1 MAYRMGVDSGGT
13 FTDVVLFDERR
24 GTLHITKT
32 PSTPANPAL
41 GVAEGIRKILHQ
53 AGVMPAEVSSLV
65 HGTTVA
71 TNALLERKGVRV
83 ALLITEG
90 FLDVLSIG
98 RQDRPKLYDY
108 FERRPDPLVPR
119 HLRFAVKERVLWNG
133 EILRPLDEAHIR
145 TVIEQLRQQR
155 ISGVAVCLLHS
166 YANPIHERRIKELL
180 AEIYPEAEVSISHEI
195 LPEFR
200 EYERTSTTVIN
211 SYVMPII
218 SRYLRDLRQ
227 TMRRD
232 GLVAELNVMQSNGG
246 LMGSQSACR
255 ASVQTI
261 LSGPAAGVIGSLA
274 IGRQAGLRNLITID
288 MGGTSF
294 DVCLIRNGSVQQTK
308 ESEIGGHPIKV
319 PMLDIHTIGAGGGSI
334 AWIDAG
340 GALRVGPQSAGANP
354 GPVCYGLGG
363 EEPTVTDANLV
374 LGRLDPSYY
383 LGGEFQLCPEAARSA
398 IVRKIAQ
405 PLHLTVEEAAEGI
418 IRVVNAAMVRGIR
431 KVSVERGFD
440 TRDFSLI
447 SFGGGGPLHSA
458 ELARELKIPNVL
470 IPVSPGVN
478 SALGL
483 LIADFRCDYS
493 QTFLSATTQLSLPAL
508 NRAFAELEQ
517 KALARLRQEGIPEKD
532 ILLTRGA
539 EIRYVGQ
546 GYQIEVPVPGEEMR
560 SEHLEQ
566 VLLAFHRVH
575 QQLYGYSA
583 PGQNTEFVYLRVA
596 GFGRVRKPRFKR
608 ENESDR
614 NPGRARKGERPVFLD
629 GRYTPVPIFD
639 RALLRPGDRI
649 PGPAVIEQL
658 DSTTFLPHGHWAR
671 VDSYLN
677 LIATFSKADDK
688 KF

>member
-1 MAYRMGVDSGGT
+1 MAYRLGVDSGGT

-24 GTLHITKT
+24 GTLHIAKI

-41 GVAEGIRKILHQ
+41 GVVEGIRKILRQ
-53 AGVMPAEVSSLV
+53 TGVRPDQVSSLV

-83 ALLITEG
+83 ALLVTDG

-119 HLRFAVKERVLWNG
+119 HLRFAVRERVLWNG
-133 EILRPLDEAHIR
+133 EVLRPLDEPHTR
-145 TVIEQLRQQR
+145 RLIEQLRQKR
-155 ISGVAVCLLHS
+155 IPAIAVCLLHC
-166 YANPIHERRIKELL
+166 YANPLHERRIKELCE
-180 AEIYPEAEVSISHEI
+180 EIYPEAEVSVSHEI

-218 SRYLRDLRQ
+218 GRYLHDLRQ
-227 TMRRD
+227 MVRTD
-232 GLVAELNVMQSNGG
+232 GLAVELNVMQSNGG
-246 LMGSQSACR
+246 LIGSQSAR
-255 ASVQTI
+255 QASVQTI

-294 DVCLIRNGSVQQTK
+294 DVCLIHDGTVQQTK

-340 GALRVGPQSAGANP
+340 GALRVGPHSAGANP

-374 LGRLDPSYY
+374 LGRLDPRYY
-383 LGGEFQLCPEAARSA
+383 LGGELPLRPDAARSA
-398 IVRKIAQ
+398 IERRIAQ
-405 PLHLTVEEAAEGI
+405 PLDLSVEEAAEGI

-431 KVSVERGFD
+431 RVSVERGFD
-440 TRDFSLI
+440 PRDFSMI

-458 ELARELKIPNVL
+458 ELAQELKIPSVL

-493 QTFLSATTQLSLPAL
+493 QTFLAPTSLLSLPAL
-508 NRAFAELEQ
+508 NRAYVELEQ
-517 KALARLRQEGIPEKD
+517 KALARLRQERIAEKD
-532 ILLTRGA
+532 IRLARSA
-539 EIRYVGQ
+539 EIRYAGQ
-546 GYQIEVPVPGEEMR
+546 GYQIEVPVPSEEVSR
-560 SEHLEQ
+560 EDLRQ
-566 VLLAFHRVH
+566 VLRTFHRVH
-575 QQLYGYSA
+575 QKLYGYSA
-583 PGQNTEFVYLRVA
+583 PRQDTELVSLRIA
-596 GFGRVRKPRFKR
+596 GFGKVRKPRFKR
-608 ENESDR
+608 EKEA
-614 NPGRARKGERPVFLD
+614 GRSSRRAAKGKRPVFL
-629 GRYTPVPIFD
+629 GGQYTPVPIFD
-639 RALLRPGDRI
+639 RARLRPGDSV
-649 PGPAVIEQL
+649 PGPAIIEQL
-658 DSTTFLPHGHWAR
+658 DSTTFLPHGHRAL

-677 LIATFSKADDK
+677 LVVTFSRKR
-688 KF
+688 